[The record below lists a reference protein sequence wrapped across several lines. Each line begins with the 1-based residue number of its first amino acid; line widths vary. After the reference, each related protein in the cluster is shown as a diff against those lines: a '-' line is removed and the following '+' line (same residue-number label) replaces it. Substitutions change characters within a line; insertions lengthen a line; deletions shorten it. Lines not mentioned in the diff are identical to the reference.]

1 MGYLGKYLKMPPT
14 IEKLNKL
21 EKDIEKEGYSLG
33 DLSLFLEFDFSPYEN
48 TPYDVITFAST
59 GCDGI
64 HFGFLTDFGT
74 VSDLENAFVVCI
86 SPMDCDSH
94 IKIVAR
100 NIREFVN
107 LVCTMKDA
115 LTISNFNIQEEEGQ
129 YIRLLKEL
137 KQVEPEDEEFE
148 ENANYVVE
156 KIIATLGSE
165 LIEDVYHY
173 VERKVRTER
182 EQQTILPTFD
192 GLGIIPVE
200 SVTSNHILYKLEKD
214 MKINLEEVK
223 SFFNSATTESKLAFI
238 RDAQFTYLISDEIEL
253 KELVINE
260 MIKLGLNDEVGRLYV
275 F

>member
-21 EKDIEKEGYSLG
+21 EKDIENEGYSLG
-33 DLSLFLEFDFSPYEN
+33 ELSLFLEFDFTPYEN

-86 SPMDCDSH
+86 SPMDFDSH

-115 LTISNFNIQEEEGQ
+115 LTISNFNILEEEGQ

-156 KIIATLGSE
+156 KIKATLGSE

-182 EQQTILPTFD
+182 DQQTILPTLD

-200 SVTSNHILYKLEKD
+200 NVTSNHILYKLEKD
-214 MKINLEEVK
+214 MTINLEEVK
-223 SFFNSATTESKLAFI
+223 TFFNSATTESKLAFI
-238 RDAQFTYLISDEIEL
+238 RDVQFTYLIANEIAL
-253 KELVINE
+253 KELVIHK
-260 MIKLGLNDEVGRLYV
+260 MIKLGLQDEVDRLYV

>member
-1 MGYLGKYLKMPPT
+1 MSYLGKYLKMPPT
-14 IEKLNKL
+14 IEKLHKL
-21 EKDIEKEGYSLG
+21 EKEIEKEGHSLS
-33 DLSLFLEFDFSPYEN
+33 DLSLYLEFDFSPYEN

-59 GCDGI
+59 GVDGI

-86 SPMDCDSH
+86 SPMDFDSH

-100 NIREFVN
+100 NIREFLN

-115 LTISNFNIQEEEGQ
+115 LTISNFNILEEEGQ

-148 ENANYVVE
+148 EDANYVVE
-156 KIIATLGSE
+156 KIIATFDSE
-165 LIEDVYHY
+165 RIEDVYHY
-173 VERKVRTER
+173 VEGKVRTER
-182 EQQTILPTFD
+182 EQQTILSTLD

-200 SVTSNHILYKLEKD
+200 NITSNFLPYKLEKD
-214 MKINLEEVK
+214 MTIDMEEVK
-223 SFFNSATTESKLAFI
+223 AFFNSATTESKMAFF
-238 RDAQFTYLISDEIEL
+238 RDVQFTYLIADEIAL
-253 KELVINE
+253 KELVIHE
-260 MIKLGLNDEVGRLYV
+260 MIKLGLQDEVDRLYV

>member
-14 IEKLNKL
+14 IEKLNNL

-64 HFGFLTDFGT
+64 HFGFLTDFGA

-86 SPMDCDSH
+86 SPMDFDSH

-115 LTISNFNIQEEEGQ
+115 LTISNFNILEEEGQ
-129 YIRLLKEL
+129 YIRLIKEL

-173 VERKVRTER
+173 VERKVKTER
-182 EQQTILPTFD
+182 EQQTILPTLD

>member
-1 MGYLGKYLKMPPT
+1 MSYLGKYLKMPPT
-14 IEKLNKL
+14 IEKLHKL
-21 EKDIEKEGYSLG
+21 EKEIEKEGHSLSE
-33 DLSLFLEFDFSPYEN
+33 LSLYLEFDFSPYEN

-59 GCDGI
+59 GVDGI

-74 VSDLENAFVVCI
+74 VSDLGNAFVVCI
-86 SPMDCDSH
+86 SPMDFDSH

-100 NIREFVN
+100 NIREFLN
-107 LVCTMKDA
+107 LVCTMKGA
-115 LTISNFNIQEEEGQ
+115 LTISNFNILEDEGQ

-156 KIIATLGSE
+156 KIIATFDSE
-165 LIEDVYHY
+165 RIEDVYHY

-182 EQQTILPTFD
+182 EQQTILSTLD

-200 SVTSNHILYKLEKD
+200 NITSNFLPYKLEKD
-214 MKINLEEVK
+214 MTIDLEEVK
-223 SFFNSATTESKLAFI
+223 AFLNSATTESKMAFF
-238 RDAQFTYLISDEIEL
+238 RDVQFIYLIANEIAL
-253 KELVINE
+253 KELVIHE
-260 MIKLGLNDEVGRLYV
+260 MIKLGLQDEVGRLYV

>member
-1 MGYLGKYLKMPPT
+1 MPPT
-14 IEKLNKL
+14 IEKLHKL
-21 EKDIEKEGYSLG
+21 EREIEKEGHSLS
-33 DLSLFLEFDFSPYEN
+33 DLSLYLEFNFSPYEN

-59 GCDGI
+59 GVDGI

-86 SPMDCDSH
+86 SPMDFDSH

-100 NIREFVN
+100 NIREFLN

-115 LTISNFNIQEEEGQ
+115 LTISNFNILEEEGQ

-148 ENANYVVE
+148 EDANYVVE
-156 KIIATLGSE
+156 KIIATFDSE
-165 LIEDVYHY
+165 RIEDVYHY
-173 VERKVRTER
+173 VEGKVRTER
-182 EQQTILPTFD
+182 EQQTILSTLD

-200 SVTSNHILYKLEKD
+200 NITSNFLPYKLEKD
-214 MKINLEEVK
+214 MTIDMEEVK
-223 SFFNSATTESKLAFI
+223 AFFNSATTESKMAFF
-238 RDAQFTYLISDEIEL
+238 RDVQFTYLIADEIAL
-253 KELVINE
+253 KELVIHE
-260 MIKLGLNDEVGRLYV
+260 MKKLGLQDEVDRLYV